1 MLTAKAL
8 DILRRALLGLVF
20 CLVLPLGAL
29 AQSEPDYDA
38 WTKTAD
44 RAEVVLDQDWAA
56 ESALETLRAEIS
68 DYRSQFQ
75 RVQSANQERITTLK
89 AQIAALGQ
97 APENGTEPQ
106 EIASRRADLQK
117 QLDDLEVPR
126 VRADEAYSRAD
137 GLIGEIDGLL
147 RKRQAEKL
155 TSLDPAPLNPANW
168 PVAGKTALDYVRN
181 VAAETKEGFSADEVR
196 ADFRKSLLPAL
207 ALVIVGL
214 VLILRA
220 PAWVEHLA
228 GLAWQRFKR
237 GPGVWGFGISLG
249 QIALPLLGIVILVSA
264 VRIANVAGPRGN
276 DLLGDLIGAVA
287 IVMGGRWLAAMVFPS
302 GEGRALLDLKASC
315 LKPARRNAS
324 ILALLTAL
332 YAIAMTIGE
341 REGAAAA
348 AMSVSL
354 FPLSLVTSFY
364 LYRLART
371 LRGGMCHPAEGQT
384 EAPNYLDQL
393 FGLLLR
399 VVTLVAFLSPL
410 LAMVGYRNAAEQL
423 LFPTI
428 LTLGLMALVRIL
440 QTLVRDLFTLIT
452 NHPEGDD
459 EGLFPVI
466 ASVLL
471 AFAAIPPLAL
481 IWGAR
486 ISDLTELWARFRAG
500 FQIGETKISPSD
512 FLSFAIIFAIGFG
525 VTRLVQGLLR
535 NIVLPKTRL
544 DVGGKTAVIS
554 GVGYIG
560 VFVAALAAITGAGLD
575 LSSLAIVAGAL
586 SVGIGFGLQNIVSN
600 FVSGIILLIE
610 RPISEG
616 DWIEVGGKMG
626 YVRSISVRSTR
637 VETFDRT
644 DVIVPNADLVSGMV
658 TNWTRGNSIGRVIVP
673 VGVAYGTDT
682 RRVESILMEIAKEHP
697 MVLLQP
703 PPFIYFKGFGDSSL
717 DFEIRAIIRDV
728 NWVLNVG
735 SEMNHE
741 IARRFA
747 EAGIEIP
754 FPQRD
759 VWMRSAPAAAAP
771 AEPLKTAPEQ
781 SPQGLQDPQEG
792 TDT

>member
-1 MLTAKAL
+1 MLTAKAF

-20 CLVLPLGAL
+20 CLVLPFGAL

-75 RVQSANQERITTLK
+75 RVQSANQERSTTLK

-155 TSLDPAPLNPANW
+155 TSLDPAPLNPVNW

-181 VAAETKEGFSADEVR
+181 VVAETKEGFSADEVR

-220 PAWVEHLA
+220 PAWVENLA

-302 GEGRALLDLKASC
+302 GEGRALLDLKAAC

-324 ILALLTAL
+324 ILAFLTAL

-341 REGAAAA
+341 REGATAA

-371 LRGGMCHPAEGQT
+371 LRGGLCKQAEGQT

-399 VVTLVAFLSPL
+399 VVTLVAVIAPL
-410 LAMVGYRNAAEQL
+410 MAMVGYRNAAEQL
-423 LFPTI
+423 LFPTV

-452 NHPEGDD
+452 NHPEDDD

-500 FQIGETKISPSD
+500 FQIGETTISPSD

-544 DVGGKTAVIS
+544 DGGGKTAVIS

-703 PPFIYFKGFGDSSL
+703 PPFVYFKGFGDSSL

-728 NWVLNVG
+728 NWVINVG
-735 SEMNHE
+735 SDMNHE

-747 EAGIEIP
+747 EEGIEIP

-759 VWMRSAPAAAAP
+759 VWMRSAPSPAP
-771 AEPLKTAPEQ
+771 AGPFNKTPEQ
-781 SPQGLQDPQEG
+781 PPQGLQDPQEG
-792 TDT
+792 TET